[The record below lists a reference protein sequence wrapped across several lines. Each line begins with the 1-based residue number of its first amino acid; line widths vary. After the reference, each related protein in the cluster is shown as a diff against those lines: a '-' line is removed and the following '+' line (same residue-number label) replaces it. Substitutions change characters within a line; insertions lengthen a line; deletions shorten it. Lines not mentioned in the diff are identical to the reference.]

1 MVVDRRIVRKFDGM
15 MLSLIAALL
24 GLGLLVLYSAS
35 SFLVPGQPLYFVE
48 RQVLWIAIG
57 AVTATMVM
65 RIPYGRFRQYT
76 TYIYALNI
84 VLLALVLVHGH
95 SALGAQRWIPLGPF
109 RLQPSEFAKIFIII
123 VLADYLDKRWGKIR
137 RLRDLAGPLLYVA
150 VPMLLIIKQP
160 DLGTALVFV
169 GILIGMLFL
178 AGTPVRHLL
187 MVFGGGFLAVVTWVT
202 LHVRFPKQVWIP
214 MHEYQLRRL
223 LTFINP
229 GLDPLGSGYQ
239 ILQSKIAIGSGGF
252 LGHGLFHAGGRL
264 TFLPEAYTD
273 FIFAVIGEDLGF
285 LGAALVLFLFLA
297 LLWRGLRIVTLAQDR
312 FGALLAMGV
321 VSLFTMHV
329 LMNVGMAVGAMPV
342 VGVPLPFV
350 SYGGS
355 ALLTDSLAVGILLNV
370 YSRRQNLQF

>member
-1 MVVDRRIVRKFDGM
+1 MVDRRIARKLDFLLLGV
-15 MLSLIAALL
+15 IGALL
-24 GLGLLVLYSAS
+24 AIGLLVMPSAS
-35 SFLVPGQPLYFVE
+35 NFIYPSQPLYFTE
-48 RQVLWIAIG
+48 HQMLWILVG
-57 AVTATMVM
+57 AVVAAVVM

-76 TYIYALNI
+76 AYIYALNI
-84 VLLALVLVHGH
+84 ILLALVLIHGH
-95 SALGAQRWIPLGPF
+95 AALGAQRWIGFGPV
-109 RLQPSEFAKIFIII
+109 RLQPSEFAKIFIIV
-123 VLADYLDKRWGKIR
+123 VLADYLEKRWGKIQ
-137 RLRDLAGPLLYVA
+137 RLRDLVGPLLYVA

-169 GILIGMLFL
+169 GILIGMLFM
-178 AGTPVRHLL
+178 AGAPVRQLL
-187 MVFGGGFLAVVTWVT
+187 LVFGGGFLAMVVWVA
-202 LHVRFPKQVWIP
+202 LHMRFPKQVWIP
-214 MHEYQLRRL
+214 MHGYQLNRL

-229 GLDPLGSGYQ
+229 GLDPTGSGYQ
-239 ILQSKIAIGSGGF
+239 ILQSKVAIGSGGL
-252 LGHGLFHAGGRL
+252 LGHGIFHAGGRL
-264 TFLPEAYTD
+264 TFLPEAWAD
-273 FIFAVIGEDLGF
+273 FMFAAIGEDLGF

-297 LLWRGLRIVTLAQDR
+297 LLWRGLRIATLAQDR

-329 LMNVGMAVGAMPV
+329 LMNVGMAIGILPV